1 MKILRKII
9 QIDKERCDGCGNCVT
24 GCAEGALKII
34 DGKACVIADKYCDGL
49 GACIGQCPV
58 NALTIVERETEEFD
72 EAAVEE
78 LLGKTHGKASVP
90 AGCPSANH
98 HIFSSPSACEQ
109 AGLSSGCKS
118 REEEKSGLSNWP
130 VQISLVPPNASFLAG
145 SDLLVVADC
154 VPFAYSSFHKDFLR
168 GKTVMMGC
176 PKLDDSKSYIDKF
189 AKIFKFAGIKSITV
203 LSMEVPCCSG
213 LPNIVR
219 KALQISGAEVPIT
232 EAVIGIN
239 GSIIHSPINPDITAK
254 CPTDRFC

>member
-9 QIDKERCDGCGNCVT
+9 QIDKELCDGCGNCVT

-58 NALTIVERETEEFD
+58 DALTIVERETEGFD

-78 LLGKTHGKASVP
+78 LLGKTHGKSSKP
-90 AGCPSANH
+90 PIGCPSTNPE
-98 HIFSSPSACEQ
+98 IFSSPSACDK
-109 AGLSSGCKS
+109 ANHLSCCESG
-118 REEEKSGLSNWP
+118 EKSSLSNWP
-130 VQISLVPPNASFLAG
+130 VQISLVPPNASFLRD

-154 VPFAYSSFHKDFLR
+154 VPLAYSSFHKDFMK
-168 GKTVMMGC
+168 GKTVMTGC
-176 PKLDDSKSYIDKF
+176 PKLDDAKSYIDKF
-189 AKIFKFAGIKSITV
+189 ARIFEFAGIKSITV

-219 KALQISGAEVPIT
+219 KALQISGSDIPLTEV
-232 EAVIGIN
+232 VIGIK
-239 GSIIHSPINPDITAK
+239 GSIIHSPNNLNITAS
-254 CPTDRFC
+254 C